1 MGRKV
6 GTRSRRQGM
15 AAIAAAAVV
24 LATLFFVSFMIG
36 QFPVDPTGVV
46 SALGA
51 QLFGLPCEESAMA
64 QTVVWKVRLP
74 RVCAAVL
81 VGAALSVAGAVY
93 QGLFRNPMVSPDIL
107 GASSGA
113 GFGAALAILLSLP
126 YVFIQVN
133 AFVFG
138 IVAVALAYLM
148 CRCVSQGK
156 DAVLMLI
163 LGGMIVSTLFSS
175 FITLIK
181 YVADPDSK
189 LPEITYWLMGS
200 LSTVSLRDLAFLLPP
215 LLIGLAP
222 LAFLRW
228 QLNALAFGDEEA
240 QAMGLNVN
248 RLRAVFIFCATLLTS
263 ASVAIAGM
271 IGWVGLIIPHMARFI
286 VGPNCKE
293 LIPMSFLLGGCFL
306 LVVDNV
312 ARSLFT
318 VEVPLGILT
327 SVIGAPFFFYLL
339 FKRKR
344 EGA

>member
-1 MGRKV
+1 MALK
-6 GTRSRRQGM
+6 RRG
-15 AAIAAAAVV
+15 AIAILSAAVV
-24 LATLFFVSFMIG
+24 LVVLFFASFMIG
-36 QFPVDPTGVV
+36 QFPIDPAGVMGTI
-46 SALGA
+46 GA
-51 QLFGLPCEESAMA
+51 KLLGLPCAEPEMA

-74 RVCAAVL
+74 RVCAALL
-81 VGAALSVAGAVY
+81 VGAALAVAGAVY

-138 IVAVALAYLM
+138 IAAVALAYLV
-148 CRCVSQGK
+148 CRCVSRGK
-156 DAVLMLI
+156 DAILMLV

-175 FITLIK
+175 FITLTK

-200 LSTVSLRDLAFLLPP
+200 LSTVSLRDLSFLLPP
-215 LLIGLAP
+215 LLIGLVP
-222 LAFLRW
+222 LSVLRW
-228 QLNALAFGDEEA
+228 QLNAMAFGDEEA
-240 QAMGLNVN
+240 QAMGLDVN
-248 RLRAVFIFCATLLTS
+248 RLRALFIFCATLLTS

-286 VGPNCKE
+286 VGPNCRE
-293 LIPMSFLLGGCFL
+293 LVPMSFLLGGGFL

-318 VEVPLGILT
+318 VEIPLGILT
-327 SVIGAPFFFYLL
+327 SIIGAPFFFYLL
-339 FKRKR
+339 LKRKR
-344 EGA
+344 EQR